1 MTCNP
6 SWPEIEEHLL
16 VTDELQNRPDLIS
29 RVFRAKVEEMKIDI
43 LKRNIFGKVA
53 AFVYTIEFQKHG
65 LPHAH
70 FLIILNNEYKL
81 LTPEAYDKFVCA
93 ELPESDKNDYLYS
106 LVTKHMMHGP
116 CGSLNPKC
124 PCMKNREYCKFK
136 YPKEFTNHTYKGK
149 NGYPIYRRRN
159 NETKLNDDQRK
170 AYDIILDRI
179 FKNKCGAFFIDGPG
193 GTGKTFLYRALLAT
207 VRSKGFVALATA
219 TSGVAASILSD
230 GRTAHS
236 HFKFPVDI
244 DEHFSC
250 NISKQSSLASLI
262 RDAKLIVWDEVSMAK
277 KQLIEAFDLLLKDLM
292 DTKTLFGGKVV
303 VFGGDFRQTLP
314 VVRSEK
320 KKDFLRESLL
330 CFEIWNQLEKLR
342 LSINMRART
351 DPAFSDYLMR
361 IESGKEKLNY
371 QGKIDIPDCFI
382 VPFISEK
389 ESLKMLF
396 RITYPDLYTSTCD
409 MSSTNSRVILTT
421 KNDFVDEIN
430 DMLITQFFGETRTY
444 VAFDETIETT
454 DQSQYEDFLHTL
466 HPTGLPPYK
475 LTVKINCPVILLWNL
490 NPCEGL
496 CNGTRLICCNFER
509 HVISAKIA
517 SGDSKKM
524 HVFIPRIPLLS
535 SQDEK
540 LPIPFKRTQFPI
552 RLCFAN

>member
-1 MTCNP
+1 MAKKMEFYMLEEYSNNTQLTNSSSLRLKAGILDVPRHGEREARNIGRHSFLPASFIGGPRDMRQRYMDAITLVQNFGKPDIFLTMTCNP

-371 QGKIDIPDCFI
+371 QEHQLSDYGELYNIPKPLDSVKSTTICLKSSDANCRYLINKNIKF
-382 VPFISEK
+382 PLRGNTMSF
-389 ESLKMLF
+389 ESLL
-396 RITYPDLYTSTCD
+396 
-409 MSSTNSRVILTT
+409 NSMVNIGVCY
-421 KNDFVDEIN
+421 DVD
-430 DMLITQFFGETRTY
+430 
-444 VAFDETIETT
+444 
-454 DQSQYEDFLHTL
+454 
-466 HPTGLPPYK
+466 
-475 LTVKINCPVILLWNL
+475 
-490 NPCEGL
+490 
-496 CNGTRLICCNFER
+496 ICCETVSFR
-509 HVISAKIA
+509 R
-517 SGDSKKM
+517 M
-524 HVFIPRIPLLS
+524 
-535 SQDEK
+535 
-540 LPIPFKRTQFPI
+540 
-552 RLCFAN
+552 